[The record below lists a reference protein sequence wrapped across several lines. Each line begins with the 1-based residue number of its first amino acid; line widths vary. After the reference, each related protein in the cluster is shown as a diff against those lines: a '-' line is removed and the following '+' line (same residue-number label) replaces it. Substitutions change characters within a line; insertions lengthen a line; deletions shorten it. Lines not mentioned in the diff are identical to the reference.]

1 MMNEPDFYWKNF
13 RLGTELQISGTF
25 IYNALNFIDKLE
37 FFHFEEDIFE
47 ISYNLSVGIE
57 RLEKIVIILIEHQA
71 TTDQIKFEKSLITHN
86 LLELMGR
93 IKTREKI
100 NLGKVH
106 NKFLMLLSQFY
117 NSHRYNRFNKKSVY
131 EKNLDKF
138 EFINF
143 IKNELKIES
152 EKDDYIKNS
161 SQIKNFLGKIILTIS
176 NQLYELVR
184 KYSFKN
190 GIFTYEIRYASKA
203 FKIFISKSYTFEDEN
218 NFKKEILISL
228 LNEKLGLNDEFVEYI
243 KTIEPLILTSH
254 NSTHYIKYLLNPD
267 NNQNYLSEYEHLKYE
282 KEIPKDR
289 DEEIEPIGIDH
300 YLSEDLED
308 SVDFFKDFDLG
319 EDI

>member
-93 IKTREKI
+93 IKTRERI